1 MRSLKIPPQCSVVAL
16 RGTII
21 CVMACSLLTA
31 TCFITLNT
39 LNLTDRLLRSQACF
53 LQEEGPRKNAWGTTY
68 SSQVNKYSPYSP
80 HHTHTDTLTA
90 NLAAF
95 INFSI
100 LEWFY
105 LKQNPLHT
113 HSFQTV
119 STGEVCSDSKGLYG
133 YILWLGCIYC
143 PQKTCFYSFTCQN
156 ISCIVLMKG
165 YCIILN
171 LCLNVLHVA
180 YPAVNTPL
188 KT

>member
-1 MRSLKIPPQCSVVAL
+1 MRSLKIPSQCSVVAL

-21 CVMACSLLTA
+21 CVMAFSLLTA

-53 LQEEGPRKNAWGTTY
+53 LQEEGPRKNARGTTY

-95 INFSI
+95 INLSI

-105 LKQNPLHT
+105 LKQNPLHA

-133 YILWLGCIYC
+133 YILWLGVYLL
-143 PQKTCFYSFTCQN
+143 PTKNLFLQFYMPKHFLYSFDEGVLYYFESMFKCSPRGL
-156 ISCIVLMKG
+156 SCG
-165 YCIILN
+165 
-171 LCLNVLHVA
+171 
-180 YPAVNTPL
+180 
-188 KT
+188 